1 MCIITYILQ
10 DKELDTSTII
20 YCKNYKCMQSL
31 KLPSVLFGKEF
42 LLHKFQKFLLVPRE
56 FINCLRA
63 SFPQL
68 EDWLT
73 EGFVDDN
80 ENIYAKKS
88 KGKLNK
94 VTVYS

>member
-1 MCIITYILQ
+1 
-10 DKELDTSTII
+10 
-20 YCKNYKCMQSL
+20 MQSL
-31 KLPSVLFGKEF
+31 KLPSALFGKEF
-42 LLHKFQKFLLVPRE
+42 LLHKIQKFLLVPRE
-56 FINCLRA
+56 FIICLRA

-68 EDWLT
+68 QVWLT
-73 EGFVDDN
+73 EEFVDDN